1 MSKFGLVVI
10 GAHSGIWLSSLIE
23 KYKDQNILLVEPVPY
38 NIKLLKENTLK
49 YKNVKI
55 ETSAVSRKTENKK
68 FYFIKPESI
77 KSLGKHWAS
86 EIGSFDKKHIINHKK
101 KRFNVS
107 DSDIEEIKI
116 QYLTFSDLLA
126 KYDILSIDMLQI
138 DAEGSEFEIMDSI
151 NYKDIK
157 INKIFFESKHFDG
170 TFNEGEKL
178 NQIKKKLILNNYN
191 LKQVDKENILAE
203 KQLPFN

>member
-151 NYKDIK
+151 NYKNIK
-157 INKIFFESKHFDG
+157 INKIFFETKHFDG

-178 NQIKKKLILNNYN
+178 DQIKKKLILNDYN
-191 LKQVDKENILAE
+191 LKQVDKDNILAE

>member
-1 MSKFGLVVI
+1 MNKFGLVVI
-10 GAHSGIWLSSLIE
+10 GAHSGIWLSSLLE
-23 KYKDQNILLVEPVPY
+23 KYKDQNTLLVEPVPY

-55 ETSAVSRKTENKK
+55 ETSAISKKTENKK

-77 KSLGKHWAS
+77 TSLGKHWAS

-170 TFNEGEKL
+170 TFNEGKKL
-178 NQIKKKLILNNYN
+178 DQIKKKLILNDYN
-191 LKQVDKENILAE
+191 LKQVDKDNILAE
-203 KQLPFN
+203 K

>member
-1 MSKFGLVVI
+1 MNKFGLVVI
-10 GAHSGIWLSSLIE
+10 GAHSGIWLSSLLE
-23 KYKDQNILLVEPVPY
+23 KYKDQNTLLVEPVPY

-55 ETSAVSRKTENKK
+55 ETSAISKKTENKK

-101 KRFNVS
+101 KRFDVS

-170 TFNEGEKL
+170 TFNEGKKL
-178 NQIKKKLILNNYN
+178 DQIKKKLILNDYN
-191 LKQVDKENILAE
+191 LKQVDKNNILAE
-203 KQLPFN
+203 K

>member
-1 MSKFGLVVI
+1 MNKFGLVVI
-10 GAHSGIWLSSLIE
+10 GAHSGIWLSSLLE
-23 KYKDQNILLVEPVPY
+23 KYKDQNTLLVEPVPY

-55 ETSAVSRKTENKK
+55 ETSAISKKKENKK

-101 KRFNVS
+101 KRFDVS

-116 QYLTFSDLLA
+116 QYLTFSDLLT
-126 KYDILSIDMLQI
+126 KYDISSIDMLQI

-151 NYKDIK
+151 NYKDVK

-170 TFNEGEKL
+170 TFNEGKKL
-178 NQIKKKLILNNYN
+178 DQIKKKLILNDYN
-191 LKQVDKENILAE
+191 LKQVDKDNILAE
-203 KQLPFN
+203 K

>member
-1 MSKFGLVVI
+1 MNKFGLVVI
-10 GAHSGIWLSSLIE
+10 GAHSGIWLSSLLE
-23 KYKDQNILLVEPVPY
+23 KYKDQNTLLIEPVPY

-101 KRFNVS
+101 KRFDVS

-116 QYLTFSDLLA
+116 QYLTFSDLLT
-126 KYDILSIDMLQI
+126 KYDISSIDMLQI

-151 NYKDIK
+151 DYKNIK

-191 LKQVDKENILAE
+191 LKQVDKDNILAE

>member
-1 MSKFGLVVI
+1 MNKFGLVVI

-23 KYKDQNILLVEPVPY
+23 KYKYQNILLVEPVPY

-151 NYKDIK
+151 DYKNIK

-191 LKQVDKENILAE
+191 LKQVDKDNILAE

>member
-1 MSKFGLVVI
+1 MNKFGLVVI
-10 GAHSGIWLSSLIE
+10 GAHSGIWLSSLLE
-23 KYKDQNILLVEPVPY
+23 KYKDQNTLLVEPVPY

-55 ETSAVSRKTENKK
+55 ETSAISKKTENKK

-77 KSLGKHWAS
+77 TSLGKHWAS

-101 KRFNVS
+101 KRFDVS

-170 TFNEGEKL
+170 TFNEGKKL
-178 NQIKKKLILNNYN
+178 DQIKKKLILNDYN
-191 LKQVDKENILAE
+191 LKQVDKDNILAE
-203 KQLPFN
+203 K

>member
-1 MSKFGLVVI
+1 MNKFGLVVI
-10 GAHSGIWLSSLIE
+10 GAHSGIWLSSLLE
-23 KYKDQNILLVEPVPY
+23 KYKDQNTLLIEPVPY

-55 ETSAVSRKTENKK
+55 ETSAISKKTQNKK

-101 KRFNVS
+101 KRFDVS

-151 NYKDIK
+151 NYKNIK
-157 INKIFFESKHFDG
+157 INKIFFETKHFDG
-170 TFNEGEKL
+170 TFNEGDKL
-178 NQIKKKLILNNYN
+178 DQIKKKLILNDYN
-191 LKQVDKENILAE
+191 LKQVDKDNILAE

>member
-1 MSKFGLVVI
+1 MNKFGLVVI
-10 GAHSGIWLSSLIE
+10 GAHSGIWLSSLLE
-23 KYKDQNILLVEPVPY
+23 KYKDQNTLLVEPVPY

-68 FYFIKPESI
+68 FYFIKTESI

-170 TFNEGEKL
+170 TFNEGKKL
-178 NQIKKKLILNNYN
+178 DQIKKKLILNDYN
-191 LKQVDKENILAE
+191 LKQVDKDNILAE
-203 KQLPFN
+203 K

>member
-1 MSKFGLVVI
+1 MNKFGLVVI
-10 GAHSGIWLSSLIE
+10 GAHSGIWLSSLLE
-23 KYKDQNILLVEPVPY
+23 KYKDQNTLLIEPVPY

-101 KRFNVS
+101 KRFDVS

-151 NYKDIK
+151 NYKNIK
-157 INKIFFESKHFDG
+157 INKIFFETKHFDG
-170 TFNEGEKL
+170 TFNEGDKL
-178 NQIKKKLILNNYN
+178 DQIKKKLILNDYN
-191 LKQVDKENILAE
+191 LKQVDKDNILAE

>member
-170 TFNEGEKL
+170 TFNEGKKL
-178 NQIKKKLILNNYN
+178 DQIKKKLILNDYN
-191 LKQVDKENILAE
+191 LKQVDKNNILAE
-203 KQLPFN
+203 K